1 MERVLAQILFISLQL
16 GYLISENITG
26 EQGGVGE
33 REFRLEYVF
42 LLIIHH
48 SVISLPY
55 LPPPLS
61 LSHTH
66 IHVHTHTV
74 LIHLNFVRH
83 TVIEYRLHRDR
94 NGENK
99 EEKVFNFTI
108 KQNLIFKNYCSAKI
122 FDFVSTFSKNSC
134 LSQNR
139 VLRTLNRVPFSSSLQ

>member
-66 IHVHTHTV
+66 IHVHTHTYAYTH
-74 LIHLNFVRH
+74 IHPH
-83 TVIEYRLHRDR
+83 TH
-94 NGENK
+94 
-99 EEKVFNFTI
+99 
-108 KQNLIFKNYCSAKI
+108 SA
-122 FDFVSTFSKNSC
+122 D
-134 LSQNR
+134 
-139 VLRTLNRVPFSSSLQ
+139 TLKFC